1 MSEFIGEKEKATKKK
16 CTNCN
21 PYLFLHIKKNVKYVS
36 VMFFNTPGEIEPP
49 PSKPHNRLS
58 SQKWKVRGNLI
69 NSEFSLPHE
78 RKRDLVK

>member
-1 MSEFIGEKEKATKKK
+1 
-16 CTNCN
+16 
-21 PYLFLHIKKNVKYVS
+21 
-36 VMFFNTPGEIEPP
+36 MFFNTPGEIEPP